1 MYDRQGKISG
11 KHGDF
16 YMEPMQEVSRR
27 LIVGFIF
34 YLLKYFFI
42 LDSCLGKVSLKK
54 KKDMEFSIS

>member
-42 LDSCLGKVSLKK
+42 LDSCLGKVS
-54 KKDMEFSIS
+54 